1 MAQTVGRHDS
11 EEFVTHPRVV
21 SSLDDFATGRFER
34 ILPDAGA
41 STPADVKRILM
52 CSGKIYFELERERD
66 RLKRND
72 VAILRLEQFY
82 PLADET
88 LDAALRPYRDGTPF
102 VWVQEEPENMGAWRF
117 LKIRFGDNVLGVYR
131 FRESLVPD
139 PRVPQA
145 DRTAVTKKSRNS

>member
-1 MAQTVGRHDS
+1 LLR
-11 EEFVTHPRVV
+11 HPRVV

-34 ILPDAGA
+34 ILPDTSA
-41 STPADVKRILM
+41 STPADITRILM

-102 VWVQEEPENMGAWRF
+102 FWVQEEPENMGAWRF
-117 LKIRFGDNVLGVYR
+117 LKIRFGGNVLGR
-131 FRESLVPD
+131 LPLQGIS
-139 PRVPQA
+139 
-145 DRTAVTKKSRNS
+145 RTPSSSPASGSHSSHKKEQEQLIAAAFA